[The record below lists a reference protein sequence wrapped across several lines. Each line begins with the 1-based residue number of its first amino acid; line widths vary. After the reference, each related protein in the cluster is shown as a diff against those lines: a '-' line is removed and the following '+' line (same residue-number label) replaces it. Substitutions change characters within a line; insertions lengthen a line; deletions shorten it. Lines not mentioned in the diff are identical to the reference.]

1 MNVNVFLQVDSIAME
16 QDEII
21 SLTLAKTAGDPFLE
35 VFVIKVIII
44 DSDGKCYLKCFLHLY
59 LNVSI

>member
-1 MNVNVFLQVDSIAME
+1 ME

-21 SLTLAKTAGDPFLE
+21 SLTLAKTSGDPFLE

-44 DSDGKCYLKCFLHLY
+44 DSDGKCYLKCLLHIYLY
-59 LNVSI
+59 LSI